1 MTSAIRLL
9 ACLALCLAV
18 GVLGGLVTYPEI
30 PTWYASLN
38 KPSWTPPNWAFPVVW
53 NILYAMMALSLWLL
67 WDRTPERG
75 ARSSAIVLFCVQLA
89 LNAAWSPVFFGLHQT
104 RFALAII
111 IALTIAIAMTM
122 VSAWRINKPAAM
134 LLVPYLAWVAY
145 ASTLNAGIVVLNA

>member
-38 KPSWTPPNWAFPVVW
+38 KPSWTPPNWAFPVAW

-67 WDRTPERG
+67 WDRTPESG

-111 IALTIAIAMTM
+111 IALTIAIAMTI
-122 VSAWRINKPAAM
+122 VSAWRINKLAAI

-145 ASTLNAGIVVLNA
+145 AATLNAGIVILNP